1 MVNTAKEKFQALTG
15 LRFIAVCLVF
25 IYHNRKYWR
34 ESLHPE
40 LLRLINE
47 FHVGVSLFFV
57 LSGFLIAYTY
67 EDKPL
72 QSSAAYFK
80 YIVIR
85 CARILPL
92 YWLILTVYYL
102 DSAYGKFH
110 FSALTYTLTHGFS
123 EAHNL
128 DGLAQSWSLTVEMS
142 FYILAPLLYFIKKK
156 NILILL
162 LVLVI
167 LFLAFWGIGVY
178 WQQINK
184 NPDRFFMPNNFLLIS
199 TFPGRCT
206 EFLAGMILATA
217 VQTKSIW
224 LQQMKYKTA
233 LGFLLM
239 FVTIYGI
246 GWFQVDRYD
255 HGYAHSYGLIIS
267 KTLLPASM
275 IVLLAG
281 LIHENTLISKILGSK
296 FLVLLGNASFAFYL
310 VHISYVNLKLKD
322 WHTFP
327 DRNFILLW
335 IISIIL
341 YQFFEHP
348 IYVFARKQVVR
359 FYPSKSLI

>member
-1 MVNTAKEKFQALTG
+1 MDKSSKARFQSLTG
-15 LRFIAVCLVF
+15 VRFIAVCLVF

-34 ESLHPE
+34 DSIPPE

-72 QSSAAYFK
+72 QSPAAYFK

-102 DSAYGKFH
+102 DNAYGKFH

-123 EAHNL
+123 DAHNL
-128 DGLAQSWSLTVEMS
+128 DGLAQAWSLTVEMS
-142 FYILAPLLYFIKKK
+142 FYILAPLLFFIKKK
-156 NILILL
+156 NILLLL

-167 LFLAFWGIGVY
+167 LFLGFYSVGIY
-178 WQQINK
+178 WQHIDK
-184 NPDRFFMPNNFLLIS
+184 NPDRFFSPISFLMIS
-199 TFPGRCT
+199 TFPGRSS

-217 VQTKSIW
+217 VQRKSIW
-224 LQQMKYKTA
+224 LQKMKHKTA

-239 FVTIYGI
+239 FLTIYGI

-255 HGYAHSYGLIIS
+255 HGYAHPWGLIIS
-267 KTLLPASM
+267 KTIFPASM
-275 IVLLAG
+275 ILLLAG
-281 LIHENTLISKILGSK
+281 LMFEDTLMSKILGSK

-322 WHTFP
+322 WYTFP
-327 DRNFILLW
+327 DKNFILLW
-335 IISIIL
+335 IISILL
-341 YQFFEHP
+341 YQYFEHP
-348 IYVFARKQVVR
+348 IYERSRKLVAKIYSVQ
-359 FYPSKSLI
+359 